1 MLNSKESI
9 ELILGFCALASII
22 YKVAQIEKA
31 IYTAIDIVKDDL
43 ILRHKDIHKRLDIHL
58 QDYSNRAEMVNYMI
72 SGLDEKVNHKF
83 NRLYSSMRDMEKYL
97 QQKNQDF
104 RVREDFGDQSIG
116 HHRKR

>member
-1 MLNSKESI
+1 MLTSKESI
-9 ELILGFCALASII
+9 ELILGLCALASII

-31 IYTAIDIVKDDL
+31 IYTAIDVVKDDL
-43 ILRHKDIHKRLDIHL
+43 ILRHKDIDKRLDIHL

-72 SGLDEKVNHKF
+72 NGMNEKIDHKF

-104 RVREDFGDQSIG
+104 RVREYFGDESVG
-116 HHRKR
+116 HPGKR